1 VHEGRSFQGSPADGG
16 RNERRV
22 TALMV
27 VLLVAFVGIAI
38 VKPWGSPAEPVPT
51 AAIPG
56 ASVIP
61 PPPSL
66 PTAAPALPSPAAAAG
81 LVALPVA
88 FTTPAPPASASW
100 TGLDWRRLSRDDPLS
115 LVASVL
121 QWRRGYVA
129 VGWLAAPPATPVW
142 TSADGARW
150 DALPFD
156 TSSTFWPG
164 MNVIGVAHLG
174 TGLVA
179 LTEMVQWCGE
189 PCPLVYILP
198 VISWTSPNGRTW
210 TPHVLPP
217 EWLAT
222 PPGQAPL
229 FATGPAGLVV
239 ASSGPVSRLAASTDG
254 SHWHLLPAGAFP
266 ARFAL
271 DDLRGT
277 AGGYVALGRWMPAA
291 DGRDAASLWSR
302 DGRSWSAT
310 PTILPTR
317 PTAGSG
323 VGSAGTSLVIARDG
337 MIAVGRGATT
347 PGAALWWQSADG
359 RVWRALPA
367 FPPLGPAACTGGGC
381 SSKPNG
387 ALVGDGQRM
396 VAVRGGAD
404 PAAWTSSDG
413 LAWKRLRVT
422 GDVPGELATQAVLLP
437 GGVLLTDGTTTWF
450 GEAQVP

>member
-1 VHEGRSFQGSPADGG
+1 
-16 RNERRV
+16 
-22 TALMV
+22 
-27 VLLVAFVGIAI
+27 
-38 VKPWGSPAEPVPT
+38 
-51 AAIPG
+51 
-56 ASVIP
+56 
-61 PPPSL
+61 
-66 PTAAPALPSPAAAAG
+66 
-81 LVALPVA
+81 
-88 FTTPAPPASASW
+88 
-100 TGLDWRRLSRDDPLS
+100 
-115 LVASVL
+115 
-121 QWRRGYVA
+121 
-129 VGWLAAPPATPVW
+129 
-142 TSADGARW
+142 
-150 DALPFD
+150 
-156 TSSTFWPG
+156 
-164 MNVIGVAHLG
+164 MNVIGMAHLG

-198 VISWTSPNGRTW
+198 VISWTSPDGRTW

-271 DDLRGT
+271 NDLRGT
-277 AGGYVALGRWMPAA
+277 ASGYVALGRWIPAA

-359 RVWRALPA
+359 RAWRALPA

-387 ALVGDGQRM
+387 ALVGDGQHM